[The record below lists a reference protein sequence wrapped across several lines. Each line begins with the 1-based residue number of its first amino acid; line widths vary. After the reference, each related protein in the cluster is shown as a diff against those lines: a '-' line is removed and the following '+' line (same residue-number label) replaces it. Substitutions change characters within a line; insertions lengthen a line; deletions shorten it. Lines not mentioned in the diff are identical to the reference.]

1 MAENEIG
8 KFPSYRARRLRK
20 SEAVRRLVRET
31 RFSLDQ
37 LVMPYFVCEGRSVKE
52 PIESM
57 PGQFR
62 FSIDALLSELE
73 ELTGLGVSAILL
85 FGIPSI
91 KDEKAASAWAKDG
104 IVQKAVRQIK
114 ERFKDLLVITDVCL
128 CAYTSHG
135 HCGVLR
141 TVPPGTNNTDKRY
154 QGPLEIDNDASLQ
167 VLAKVALSHAEAGA
181 DIVAPSDM
189 MDGRVRAIRETLDQN
204 GFESVAILS
213 YAAKYASA
221 FYGPFRD
228 AAHST
233 PMVPGTEEAGNSSS
247 RYPVPVHSDRKTYQM
262 DPANISEAMR
272 EIGMDIQEG
281 ADIVMVK
288 PALAYLDV
296 IREASL
302 KFHFPLAAYSVSGE
316 YAMIKAAAER
326 GVIDEK
332 NAVLEVMTSLARAGA
347 QIFITYHAR
356 QIAEWA
362 KSQSLSIY
370 SNS

>member
-1 MAENEIG
+1 M
-8 KFPSYRARRLRK
+8 RK
-20 SEAVRRLVRET
+20 SEAVRRLIRET

-37 LVMPYFVCEGRSVKE
+37 LVMPYFVGEGRLVKE

-62 FSIDALLSELE
+62 FSIDTLLSELE
-73 ELTGLGVSAILL
+73 ELTGLGVNTILL
-85 FGIPSI
+85 FGISDK
-91 KDEKAASAWAKDG
+91 KDEKAASACAKDG

-135 HCGVLR
+135 HCGMMNAKGEV
-141 TVPPGTNNTDKRY
+141 
-154 QGPLEIDNDASLQ
+154 DNDASLK
-167 VLAKVALSHAEAGA
+167 VLAKTALSHAEAGA

-189 MDGRVRAIRETLDQN
+189 MDGRIRAIRETLDQN

-228 AAHST
+228 AAHSAPNFEGAQT
-233 PMVPGTEEAGNSSS
+233 
-247 RYPVPVHSDRKTYQM
+247 PVPSDRKTYQM
-262 DPANISEAMR
+262 DPANIQEALR

-296 IREASL
+296 IREASK
-302 KFHFPLAAYSVSGE
+302 KFHFPLAAYAVSGE

-326 GVIDEK
+326 GVLDEK
-332 NAVLEVMTSLARAGA
+332 NAVLEVMTSLIRAGA
-347 QIFITYHAR
+347 RILITYHAR

-362 KSQSLSIY
+362 KETQSLAIY

>member
-1 MAENEIG
+1 M
-8 KFPSYRARRLRK
+8 RK
-20 SEAVRRLVRET
+20 SEAMRRLVRET

-37 LVMPYFVCEGRSVKE
+37 LVMPYVVCEGISVKE
-52 PIESM
+52 SIESM

-62 FSIDALLSELE
+62 FSIDTLLSELE
-73 ELTGLGVSAILL
+73 ELMSLGVSAILF
-85 FGIPSI
+85 FGIPNQ
-91 KDEKAASAWAKDG
+91 KDEKATSAWAKDG

-114 ERFKDLLVITDVCL
+114 EQFKDLLVITDVCL

-141 TVPPGTNNTDKRY
+141 TVPGTYERY
-154 QGPLEIDNDASLQ
+154 LVPFQIENDASLKI
-167 VLAKVALSHAEAGA
+167 LAKVALSHAEAGA

-228 AAHST
+228 A
-233 PMVPGTEEAGNSSS
+233 
-247 RYPVPVHSDRKTYQM
+247 VHSAPAPTASIHSPVDRKTYQM
-262 DPANISEAMR
+262 DPANLNEALR
-272 EIGMDIQEG
+272 EIAMDIQEG

-296 IREASL
+296 IREASRE
-302 KFHFPLAAYSVSGE
+302 FYFPLAAYAVSGE
-316 YAMIKAAAER
+316 YAMIKAACEK
-326 GVIDEK
+326 GMIDERSI
-332 NAVLEVMTSLARAGA
+332 VREIMTSLARAGA
-347 QIFITYHAR
+347 QVLITYHAK
-356 QIAEWA
+356 QIAEWE
-362 KSQSLSIY
+362 KESKFLSIY
-370 SNS
+370 SNL